1 MLLSKINQFSCSVHH
16 RLNFKIN
23 QFSDSIVMFAEES
36 LKLRGI
42 PSSILD
48 ISLQYGYFLPNS
60 PITFVGFL
68 PVITSN
74 CNMDHKKIFFG

>member
-16 RLNFKIN
+16 WFNSKIN

-48 ISLQYGYFLPNS
+48 NSLQYGY
-60 PITFVGFL
+60 PITFIGFL